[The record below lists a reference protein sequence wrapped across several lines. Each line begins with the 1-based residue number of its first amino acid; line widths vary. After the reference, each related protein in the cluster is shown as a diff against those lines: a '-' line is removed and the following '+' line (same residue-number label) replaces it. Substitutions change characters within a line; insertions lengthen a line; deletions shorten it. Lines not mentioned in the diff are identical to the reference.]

1 MPHHASLDTGARQRS
16 PASRHTKRRWPLL
29 LGGLLVL
36 LHGCATAPPVS
47 HSKDARTQAK
57 IAYLLNDYKRTFLI
71 ALPQAEAGEAWAQYT
86 VGYLYYYGLGVA
98 LDKQAGKHWIESAA
112 AKGYEPARQ
121 AMQRLSAQR
130 PAAGTEQ
137 TPPAA
142 SPNKEPDATSET
154 APPAPAAAPSSPST
168 PLIPAPDTAPAP
180 STAPAQRPPA
190 GSTAP

>member
-1 MPHHASLDTGARQRS
+1 MPHHASLDTGARQGS
-16 PASRHTKRRWPLL
+16 PASRPAKRRWSFL
-29 LGGLLVL
+29 LGGLLIL
-36 LHGCATAPPVS
+36 LHGCATTPPVS

-57 IAYLLNDYKRTFLI
+57 IAYLLSDYRRTFLI

-86 VGYLYYYGLGVA
+86 VGYLYYYGLGVT
-98 LDKQAGKHWIESAA
+98 LDKQAGKRWIGSAA

-121 AMQRLSAQR
+121 AMQRLAAQQ
-130 PAAGTEQ
+130 PTVGTEQ

-154 APPAPAAAPSSPST
+154 APPAPATAPSNPST

-180 STAPAQRPPA
+180 STVPQQRSPADSTPP
-190 GSTAP
+190 